1 MKMILETVKLNIIMR
16 KILLI
21 CFTLFLFSLV
31 NGQVTSSLLQKAE
44 AGDVNAM
51 YEMAL
56 QELALQ
62 FNGEKDYSKCLE
74 WLKKAAEKGHA
85 DAVND
90 IGTMYLHGFGV
101 PIDYE
106 KAADFFSYAASLG
119 CYAGKNNLD
128 HLNEWAKKEL
138 FYDDKAIHPMIYL
151 ASRYYYGIDTDID
164 YKKAYELY
172 SKADSLGDNRATA
185 KLGQMYYYG
194 YYVEKDYKKAFDLLS
209 KASYNNPP
217 QNEAMK
223 LLSTCYRF
231 GYGTE
236 KNINKAEF
244 WLKKAAEAGDL
255 EANSVMSLLGDKTA
269 LTRMRQIEDSKK
281 IETAH
286 KDSLIASADIPT
298 VDLLQI
304 GNDTIQ
310 VGSIQIVMIGV
321 QGGTFNMGADIDY
334 FYADEARPIHAVTVS
349 SFYMAQTEVTQEL
362 WYFVMKNNPSYF
374 KGEKRPVECVS
385 WDDCQAFI
393 SKLNAITGKKFR
405 LPTEAEWEFAA
416 RGGNKTCHNKLSGGA
431 VIDANETEDVA
442 SELPNYLDIYD
453 MSGNV
458 NELCYD
464 NKARYTYISQ
474 VNPLVIVPG
483 EDHIYRGGSY
493 GSMKDYYIS
502 RRSGLNPNLK
512 NCQIGFRLAM
522 SRDGN

>member
-1 MKMILETVKLNIIMR
+1 MKQFLF
-16 KILLI
+16 ILLS
-21 CFTLFLFSLV
+21 LFQIVLARAEV
-31 NGQVTSSLLQKAE
+31 NPDLLQKAE
-44 AGDVNAM
+44 SGDANAM
-51 YEMAL
+51 Y
-56 QELALQ
+56 QLALYYLE
-62 FNGEKDYSKCLE
+62 EKDVSHGLE
-74 WLKKAAEKGHA
+74 WLKKSAEKGYP

-90 IGTMYLHGFGV
+90 IGLMYCTGVGV
-101 PIDYE
+101 PLDYE
-106 KAADFFSYAASLG
+106 IAEQYFNYAASLG
-119 CYAGKNNLD
+119 SYAGKYNAE
-128 HLNEWAKKEL
+128 HIVSWAESDL
-138 FYDDKAIHPMIYL
+138 FYDEKNIPAMIFL
-151 ASRYYYGIDTDID
+151 GSRYFYGIDTEIN

-172 SKADSLGDNRATA
+172 SKADNLGDNRATT

-194 YYVEKDYKKAFDLLS
+194 YYVEQDYNKAFDLLI
-209 KASYNNPP
+209 KASIKNPP
-217 QNEAMK
+217 QSEAMQ

-231 GYGTE
+231 GFGTE
-236 KNINKAEF
+236 KDIDKAEL
-244 WLKKAAEAGDL
+244 WLNKAAEAGDIS
-255 EANSVMSLLGDKTA
+255 ANSVMSLLGNDSASVRIK
-269 LTRMRQIEDSKK
+269 QIEALAQQ
-281 IETAH
+281 ERAH